1 MLASVGARLRRLNQ
15 GNSIEDRQQ
24 HVGHIRGQETEPQ
37 AMEVDQSDGQ
47 QCGGATE
54 EQETET
60 DPQPIEA
67 SQDETQVSDVH
78 PFSVRTYT

>member
-1 MLASVGARLRRLNQ
+1 MLVSVGAKLWRLNQ
-15 GNSIEDRQQ
+15 GNSIEDGQQ

-37 AMEVDQSDGQ
+37 AIEVDQSNGQ
-47 QCGGATE
+47 QHAGATE

-60 DPQPIEA
+60 EPQPIEA

-78 PFSVRTYT
+78 PFSVRT